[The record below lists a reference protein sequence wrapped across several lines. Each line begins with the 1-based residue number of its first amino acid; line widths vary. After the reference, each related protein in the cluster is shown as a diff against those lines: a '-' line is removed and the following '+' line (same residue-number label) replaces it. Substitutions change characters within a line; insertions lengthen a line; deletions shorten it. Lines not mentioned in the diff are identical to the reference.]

1 MPWASW
7 RPCWEL
13 LFFSSSIE
21 SLAEERGGAD
31 GWDEATVVR
40 GPQLV
45 DGNVVGGFAEVML
58 VLEEHGKGDGRRD
71 HPRHEDDAAEND
83 EASLARP
90 ANRIGGETLPRP
102 WHHPCVPELE
112 TQGDRRCR
120 GDLQPNHHIG
130 DNHED

>member
-58 VLEEHGKGDGRRD
+58 VLEEYSKGDGRRD

-83 EASLARP
+83 EAESELHGHHRGWTGQCPQALSLSAVRLHEVNVRTRDRP
-90 ANRIGGETLPRP
+90 QRWLTDEGLG
-102 WHHPCVPELE
+102 
-112 TQGDRRCR
+112 
-120 GDLQPNHHIG
+120 
-130 DNHED
+130 